1 MHIKREKGFTLLE
14 ILAVLAIV
22 GVLAALA
29 VPRFLLS
36 TDTAEDEVCTANRGT
51 IALQIE
57 RYYLDNAA
65 YPDWG
70 TLSIDTDY
78 FPQGAP
84 ICPDPDGDYSISAGG
99 VVYCDV
105 HKPAPAP

>member
-1 MHIKREKGFTLLE
+1 MYRKHEKGFTLLE

-22 GVLAALA
+22 GILAALA

-36 TDTAEDEVCTANRGT
+36 TGTAESEVCTANRGT
-51 IALQIE
+51 IALQVE
-57 RYYLDNAA
+57 RYYLANSA
-65 YPDWG
+65 YPDWA
-70 TLSIDTDY
+70 TLSTDTDY

-84 ICPDPDGDYSISAGG
+84 VCPDADGDYSISAGG

-105 HKPAPAP
+105 HNPAPAP